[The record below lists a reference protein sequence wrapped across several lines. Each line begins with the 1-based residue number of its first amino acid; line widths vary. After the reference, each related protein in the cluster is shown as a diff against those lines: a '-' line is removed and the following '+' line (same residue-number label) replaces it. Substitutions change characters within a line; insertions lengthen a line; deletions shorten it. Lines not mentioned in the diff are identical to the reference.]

1 MTGLNHFTVLL
12 ASGMFRV
19 GFVIVLLE
27 GHNSVGFGRSKLKV
41 GASGVGSL
49 VKLPKANTLYP
60 G

>member
-1 MTGLNHFTVLL
+1 
-12 ASGMFRV
+12 MFRV